1 MPSVTSVGYKAFH
14 LSQLLQKGYP
24 VLPGFVVTAEVL
36 WSFLHSIAWEQPLF
50 ADFPSSALRVDIDNP
65 AQLQAI
71 ATQLRHS
78 ITTSPLP
85 NSLLQELEIRMAEL
99 PATGLILRPS
109 LLVNHISQSTL
120 ADHVGLAT
128 GSGGGLFNAEICAA
142 NLPSLAKALLV
153 VWANLFSA
161 KSLFYWQRSEIPLQ
175 NVRLAVL
182 VQSMQ
187 DAIAAGT
194 AMTTPSQVQIQAT
207 SGLGM
212 AIDRGEVVPDT
223 YQIQLETGTVQ
234 AKHLGWK
241 AIAYH
246 LAAPL
251 AESTSLLT
259 AVPLSDEE
267 QQRHTLQAI
276 DLEQLVD
283 LVQQVMADFG
293 ANLSLGWLLYQQ
305 ANGTRQLYL
314 THVLPTGDHRETRV
328 SGQNN
333 RSSRVVS
340 SPPSRQAPYKRTAN
354 QQILIGTGLAAS
366 GGQVFARASVIAS
379 DRIPADISP
388 HTVLVA
394 PTIPLDWLPWIET
407 AAALVTEQG
416 SMTSH
421 CAILARELRV
431 PAVLGVPNVTQQIQS
446 GELLWV
452 DGDRGRIYRITKP
465 TQNPVHSPLP
475 TLSERTVHLEMA
487 LSLQQPLPQTVS
499 RSPRRTQ
506 LMVNLSQP
514 TRLEQIAALPVDGV
528 GLLRSELLA
537 LSVLDAQSPD
547 HWLQRHSQ
555 QEFIQQM
562 AAAIQQFAQA
572 FHPRPVFYRSLDLR
586 PHEWHG
592 AADQM
597 PHSEASVLG
606 LRGAFSYQLAP
617 ELFQLELAAIAQV
630 QQAGYANVRLIL
642 PFVRAV
648 EEFTV
653 CRQYVEQAG
662 LLQAPEFQLWIMAE
676 VPAVLL
682 LLPEFV
688 EAGVQGI
695 SIGTND
701 LTQLLL
707 GAHRDQPELASVFNE
722 RHPAVQRAIAYL
734 IQQSRQLKIPCAIC
748 GEAPSRSPDLIK
760 DLVEWGID
768 AISVV
773 PDAVERTQAAIVQ
786 AEARVHYCL

>member
-1 MPSVTSVGYKAFH
+1 M
-14 LSQLLQKGYP
+14 
-24 VLPGFVVTAEVL
+24 LPGFVVAAEAL
-36 WSFLHSIAWEQPLF
+36 WSFLHSISWDQPLF

-65 AQLQAI
+65 TQLQAI
-71 ATQLRHS
+71 ATQLRRS

-85 NSLLQELEIRMAEL
+85 NSLLQELEVSMAEL
-99 PATGLILRPS
+99 AATGLILRPS
-109 LLVNHISQSTL
+109 LIVNNLSQSL
-120 ADHVGLAT
+120 LVDRFGLAT

-142 NLPSLAKALLV
+142 NLPSLAKALQT

-161 KSLFYWQRSEIPLQ
+161 KSLFYWQRSGIPLQ
-175 NVRLAVL
+175 NLRLAVL

-194 AMTTPSQVQIQAT
+194 VITTPSQLQIQAT
-207 SGLGM
+207 PGLGM
-212 AIDRGEVVPDT
+212 AIERGEVVPDT
-223 YQIQLETGTVQ
+223 YQIQPETGTVQ

-246 LAAPL
+246 LADSL
-251 AESTSLLT
+251 AESTPLLT
-259 AVPLSDEE
+259 SVLLSDEE

-293 ANLSLGWLLYQQ
+293 ANLSLGWLLHQQ
-305 ANGTRQLYL
+305 ANGIRRLYL
-314 THVLPTGDHRETRV
+314 THVLPTGDRREIRI
-328 SGQNN
+328 SEQNN
-333 RSSRVVS
+333 RSSRLATS
-340 SPPSRQAPYKRTAN
+340 STARHSSYKRTN
-354 QQILIGTGLAAS
+354 QQVLIGNGLAAS

-452 DGDRGRIYRITKP
+452 DGDRGRIYRITKSAQKSLHSTIP
-465 TQNPVHSPLP
+465 TS
-475 TLSERTVHLEMA
+475 SERTVHPEMA
-487 LSLQQPLPQTVS
+487 LPVQQPLPQSVS
-499 RSPRRTQ
+499 RSSRHTQ

-514 TRLEQIAALPVDGV
+514 TRLEQTAALPVDGV

-537 LSVLDAQSPD
+537 LSVLDAQSPY
-547 HWLQRHSQ
+547 HWLQHHSQ
-555 QEFIQQM
+555 QEFIQRM

-586 PHEWHG
+586 PHELQG
-592 AADQM
+592 AADQI
-597 PHSEASVLG
+597 SYSDASVLG

-648 EEFTV
+648 EEFTI

-662 LLQAPEFQLWIMAE
+662 LLRSPEFQLWIMAE
-676 VPAVLL
+676 VPAVML
-682 LLPEFV
+682 LLPDFV
-688 EAGVQGI
+688 NAGAQGI

-722 RHPAVQRAIAYL
+722 RHPAVRRAIANL
-734 IQQSRQLKIPCAIC
+734 IQQSQALGIPCSIC
-748 GEAPSRSPDLIK
+748 GEAPSHNPDLIK

-768 AISVV
+768 TISVA
-773 PDAVERTQAAIVQ
+773 PDAVESTQTEIVQ
-786 AEARVHYCL
+786 AEALLQGTASRWT